1 MSEYKPDP
9 QFESPIPG
17 KKAGAPKAQKVPP
30 KKYPKQKEAPNEDVY
45 RDVLPV
51 SGKQGTGKGG
61 PKHNQNSGI
70 DAPGD
75 AIKAIYDTPPKN
87 PGKVKA
93 SIDELPGQPTAP
105 VKVPSK
111 PKPPAMT
118 PKAPKA
124 PAKKA
129 K

>member
-30 KKYPKQKEAPNEDVY
+30 KKYPKQKEAPNDDVY
-45 RDVLPV
+45 RDVKPV
-51 SGKQGTGKGG
+51 SSQGSTGRGG
-61 PKHNQNSGI
+61 YNKSTGI
-70 DAPGD
+70 SAPAN
-75 AIKAIYDTPPKN
+75 AIEAIYDTLPKN
-87 PGKVKA
+87 PGRAKA

-105 VKVPSK
+105 IKVPSK